1 MYKKLSMILFII
13 WSISVVLILTF
24 GTQVAGMISNSVSEV
39 IHTEQNKLKDVTINK
54 TQIPIEQLIELDVT
68 LSPDTFSSSDI
79 IYTSLNPELF
89 DIRNNHYIVGKTFD
103 GEQKSGTL
111 LITNR
116 LDDIFKKEVE
126 ITFYKTYPTDIKLEL
141 LDENRLS
148 KEDNEVYIKIPF
160 FIEIN
165 FTPDKDDISE
175 KEIECIFNEE
185 YFTCNIIE
193 ETIELIPKYED
204 YDLNDDFSPIS
215 NTVKVLVNGN
225 EIKSYDLTINPI
237 QQCNS
242 FDQIKIYKIGEDL
255 LETGNDIFVKDELS
269 LILYSENKK
278 LTTNFTIKSNNDDIC
293 QITEDNK
300 IKCLKTGTVT
310 LEVSLLNGYKEELNL
325 VIRNKLGL
333 PTYSGVKFNDNNE
346 IIIKQETDN
355 QLFFKFADDVSF
367 DKITY
372 TIDSG
377 ISHEYNEELNS
388 ITLTGNKKGSYNLIV
403 TIDDGMEE
411 PIVLKLVIKVI
422 ENERSFSSIISK
434 FSRFLAKILGHMS
447 FFVLEAILAFF
458 MMFYYKG
465 KNKWINALIYF
476 GIGLFLAS
484 LTEFIQLFIPGRSGT
499 FKDVMIDMSGY
510 IIGFIISIL
519 LFKIIHKIKNKKKE
533 KSHVAN
539 CS

>member
-116 LDDIFKKEVE
+116 LDDKFKKEVE
-126 ITFYKTYPTDIKLEL
+126 ITFYKTYPTDIKLEF

-160 FIEIN
+160 FIETN

-175 KEIECIFNEE
+175 KEIECIFDEE

-204 YDLNDDFSPIS
+204 YDLNDDFSPVS
-215 NTVKVLVNGN
+215 STVKVLVNGN

-242 FDQIKIYKIGEDL
+242 FDQIKIYKIGEGL
-255 LETGNDIFVKDELS
+255 LESRNDIFVKDEMS

-278 LTTNFTIKSNNDDIC
+278 LTTNFTIKSNNEDIC

-325 VIRNKLGL
+325 IIRNKLGL
-333 PTYSGVKFNDNNE
+333 PTYSGVNFNDNNE

-367 DKITY
+367 DQITY

-411 PIVLKLVIKVI
+411 PIVLNLVIKVI

-519 LFKIIHKIKNKKKE
+519 LFKIIQKIKNKKKE
-533 KSHVAN
+533 KSHVVN

>member
-89 DIRNNHYIVGKTFD
+89 DIRNNHYIVGRTFD

-111 LITNR
+111 LITSR
-116 LDDIFKKEVE
+116 LDDKFKKEVE
-126 ITFYKTYPTDIKLEL
+126 ITFFKTYPTDIKLEL

-160 FIEIN
+160 FIETN

-193 ETIELIPKYED
+193 ETIELTPKYED

-215 NTVKVLVNGN
+215 STVKVLVNGN

-255 LETGNDIFVKDELS
+255 LETRNDIV
-269 LILYSENKK
+269 
-278 LTTNFTIKSNNDDIC
+278 
-293 QITEDNK
+293 
-300 IKCLKTGTVT
+300 
-310 LEVSLLNGYKEELNL
+310 
-325 VIRNKLGL
+325 
-333 PTYSGVKFNDNNE
+333 
-346 IIIKQETDN
+346 
-355 QLFFKFADDVSF
+355 
-367 DKITY
+367 
-372 TIDSG
+372 
-377 ISHEYNEELNS
+377 
-388 ITLTGNKKGSYNLIV
+388 
-403 TIDDGMEE
+403 
-411 PIVLKLVIKVI
+411 
-422 ENERSFSSIISK
+422 
-434 FSRFLAKILGHMS
+434 GHYRMS
-447 FFVLEAILAFF
+447 
-458 MMFYYKG
+458 
-465 KNKWINALIYF
+465 
-476 GIGLFLAS
+476 
-484 LTEFIQLFIPGRSGT
+484 
-499 FKDVMIDMSGY
+499 
-510 IIGFIISIL
+510 
-519 LFKIIHKIKNKKKE
+519 
-533 KSHVAN
+533 
-539 CS
+539 

>member
-1 MYKKLSMILFII
+1 M
-13 WSISVVLILTF
+13 
-24 GTQVAGMISNSVSEV
+24 
-39 IHTEQNKLKDVTINK
+39 
-54 TQIPIEQLIELDVT
+54 
-68 LSPDTFSSSDI
+68 
-79 IYTSLNPELF
+79 
-89 DIRNNHYIVGKTFD
+89 
-103 GEQKSGTL
+103 
-111 LITNR
+111 ITNR
-116 LDDIFKKEVE
+116 LDDKFKKEVE
-126 ITFYKTYPTDIKLEL
+126 IIFYKTYPTDIKLEL

-160 FIEIN
+160 FIETN

-175 KEIECIFNEE
+175 KEIKCIFNEE
-185 YFTCNIIE
+185 YFSCNIIE
-193 ETIELIPKYED
+193 ETIELIPKHED

-215 NTVKVLVNGN
+215 STVKVLVNGN

-255 LETGNDIFVKDELS
+255 LETRNDIFVKDELS

-278 LTTNFTIKSNNDDIC
+278 LTTNFTIKSNNEDIC

-300 IKCLKTGTVT
+300 IRCLKTGTVT
-310 LEVSLLNGYKEELNL
+310 LEISLLNGYKEELNL

-333 PTYSGVKFNDNNE
+333 PTYSGVNFNDNNE

-388 ITLTGNKKGSYNLIV
+388 ITLTGNKKGSYNLVV

-411 PIVLKLVIKVI
+411 PIVLNLVIKVI

-519 LFKIIHKIKNKKKE
+519 FLKIIHKIKNKKKE

>member
-1 MYKKLSMILFII
+1 M
-13 WSISVVLILTF
+13 
-24 GTQVAGMISNSVSEV
+24 
-39 IHTEQNKLKDVTINK
+39 
-54 TQIPIEQLIELDVT
+54 
-68 LSPDTFSSSDI
+68 
-79 IYTSLNPELF
+79 
-89 DIRNNHYIVGKTFD
+89 
-103 GEQKSGTL
+103 
-111 LITNR
+111 
-116 LDDIFKKEVE
+116 
-126 ITFYKTYPTDIKLEL
+126 
-141 LDENRLS
+141 
-148 KEDNEVYIKIPF
+148 
-160 FIEIN
+160 
-165 FTPDKDDISE
+165 
-175 KEIECIFNEE
+175 
-185 YFTCNIIE
+185 
-193 ETIELIPKYED
+193 
-204 YDLNDDFSPIS
+204 
-215 NTVKVLVNGN
+215 
-225 EIKSYDLTINPI
+225 
-237 QQCNS
+237 
-242 FDQIKIYKIGEDL
+242 
-255 LETGNDIFVKDELS
+255 
-269 LILYSENKK
+269 
-278 LTTNFTIKSNNDDIC
+278 
-293 QITEDNK
+293 
-300 IKCLKTGTVT
+300 
-310 LEVSLLNGYKEELNL
+310 
-325 VIRNKLGL
+325 
-333 PTYSGVKFNDNNE
+333 
-346 IIIKQETDN
+346 
-355 QLFFKFADDVSF
+355 FFKFADDVSF

-510 IIGFIISIL
+510 LIGFIISIL
-519 LFKIIHKIKNKKKE
+519 LLKIIHKIKNKKKE

>member
-89 DIRNNHYIVGKTFD
+89 DIKNNHYIVGKTFD

-116 LDDIFKKEVE
+116 LDDKFKKEVE
-126 ITFYKTYPTDIKLEL
+126 IIFYKTYPTDIKLEL

-160 FIEIN
+160 FIETN

-175 KEIECIFNEE
+175 KEIKCIFNEE
-185 YFTCNIIE
+185 YFSCNIIE
-193 ETIELIPKYED
+193 ETIELIPKHED

-215 NTVKVLVNGN
+215 STVKVLVNGN

-255 LETGNDIFVKDELS
+255 LETRNDIFVKDELS

-278 LTTNFTIKSNNDDIC
+278 LTTNFTIKSNNEDIC

-300 IKCLKTGTVT
+300 IRCLKTGTVT
-310 LEVSLLNGYKEELNL
+310 LEISLLNGYKEELNL

-333 PTYSGVKFNDNNE
+333 PTYSGVNFNDNNE

-388 ITLTGNKKGSYNLIV
+388 ITLTGNKKGSYNLVV

-411 PIVLKLVIKVI
+411 PIVLNLVIKVI

-519 LFKIIHKIKNKKKE
+519 FLKIIHKIKNKKKE

>member
-116 LDDIFKKEVE
+116 LDDKFKKEVE

-255 LETGNDIFVKDELS
+255 LETRNDIFVKDELS

-278 LTTNFTIKSNNDDIC
+278 LTTNFTIKSNNEDIC

-333 PTYSGVKFNDNNE
+333 PTYSGVNFNDNNE
-346 IIIKQETDN
+346 IIIKQETEN
-355 QLFFKFADDVSF
+355 QLFFKFTDDVSF

-411 PIVLKLVIKVI
+411 PIVLNLVIKVI

-519 LFKIIHKIKNKKKE
+519 LLKIIHKIKNKKKE

>member
-116 LDDIFKKEVE
+116 LDDKFKKEVE
-126 ITFYKTYPTDIKLEL
+126 ITFYKTYPTDIKLEF

-160 FIEIN
+160 FIETN

-185 YFTCNIIE
+185 YFNCNIIE

-215 NTVKVLVNGN
+215 STVKVLVNGN

-242 FDQIKIYKIGEDL
+242 FDQIKIYKIGEGL
-255 LETGNDIFVKDELS
+255 LESRNDIFVKDEMS

-278 LTTNFTIKSNNDDIC
+278 LTTNFTIKSNNEDIC

-333 PTYSGVKFNDNNE
+333 PTYSGVNFNDNNE

-388 ITLTGNKKGSYNLIV
+388 ITLTGNKKGSYNLVV

-411 PIVLKLVIKVI
+411 PIVLNLVIKVI

-519 LFKIIHKIKNKKKE
+519 LFKIIQKIKNKKKE
-533 KSHVAN
+533 KSHVVN

>member
-116 LDDIFKKEVE
+116 LDDKFKKEVE

-160 FIEIN
+160 FIETN

-215 NTVKVLVNGN
+215 STVKVLVNGN

-242 FDQIKIYKIGEDL
+242 FDQIKIYKIGEGL
-255 LETGNDIFVKDELS
+255 LESRNDIFVKDEMS

-278 LTTNFTIKSNNDDIC
+278 LTTNFTIKSNNEDIC

-333 PTYSGVKFNDNNE
+333 PTYSGVNFNDNNE

-411 PIVLKLVIKVI
+411 PIVLNLVIKVI

-519 LFKIIHKIKNKKKE
+519 LFKIIQKIKNKKKE
-533 KSHVAN
+533 KSHVVN

>member
-89 DIRNNHYIVGKTFD
+89 DIRNNHYIVGRTFD

-111 LITNR
+111 LITSR
-116 LDDIFKKEVE
+116 LDDKFKKEVE
-126 ITFYKTYPTDIKLEL
+126 ITFFKTYPTDIKLEL

-160 FIEIN
+160 FIETN

-193 ETIELIPKYED
+193 ETIELTPKYED

-215 NTVKVLVNGN
+215 STVKVLVNGN

-255 LETGNDIFVKDELS
+255 LETRNDIFVKDELS

-278 LTTNFTIKSNNDDIC
+278 LTTNFTIKSNNEDIC

-510 IIGFIISIL
+510 LIGFIISIL
-519 LFKIIHKIKNKKKE
+519 LLKIIHKIKNKKKE

>member
-116 LDDIFKKEVE
+116 LDDKFKKEVD

-242 FDQIKIYKIGEDL
+242 FDQIKIYKIGEGL
-255 LETGNDIFVKDELS
+255 LETRNDIFVKDEMS

-278 LTTNFTIKSNNDDIC
+278 LTTNFTIKSNNEDIC

-355 QLFFKFADDVSF
+355 QLFFKFGDDVSF

-411 PIVLKLVIKVI
+411 PIVLNLVIKVI

-510 IIGFIISIL
+510 LIGFIISIL
-519 LFKIIHKIKNKKKE
+519 LLKIIHKIKNKKKE

>member
-116 LDDIFKKEVE
+116 LDDKFKKEVE

-160 FIEIN
+160 FIETN

-215 NTVKVLVNGN
+215 STVKVLVNGN

-278 LTTNFTIKSNNDDIC
+278 LTTNFTIKSNNEDIC

-411 PIVLKLVIKVI
+411 PIVLNLVIKVI

>member
-116 LDDIFKKEVE
+116 LDDKFKKEVE
-126 ITFYKTYPTDIKLEL
+126 ITFYKTYPTDIKLEF

-160 FIEIN
+160 FIETN

-175 KEIECIFNEE
+175 KEIECIFDEE

-204 YDLNDDFSPIS
+204 YDLNDDFSPVS
-215 NTVKVLVNGN
+215 STVKVLVNGN

-242 FDQIKIYKIGEDL
+242 FDQIKIYKIGEGL
-255 LETGNDIFVKDELS
+255 LESRNDIFVKDEMS

-278 LTTNFTIKSNNDDIC
+278 LTTNFTIKSNNEDIC

-310 LEVSLLNGYKEELNL
+310 LEVSLSNGYKEELNL

-333 PTYSGVKFNDNNE
+333 PTYSGVNFNDNNE

-411 PIVLKLVIKVI
+411 PIVLNLVIKVI

-519 LFKIIHKIKNKKKE
+519 LFKIIQKIKNKKKE
-533 KSHVAN
+533 KSHVVN

>member
-54 TQIPIEQLIELDVT
+54 TKIPIEQLIELDVT

-116 LDDIFKKEVE
+116 LDDKFKKEVE
-126 ITFYKTYPTDIKLEL
+126 ITFYKTYPTDIKLEF

-160 FIEIN
+160 FIETN

-204 YDLNDDFSPIS
+204 YDLNDDFSPVS
-215 NTVKVLVNGN
+215 STVKVLVNGN

-242 FDQIKIYKIGEDL
+242 FDQIKIYKIGEGL
-255 LETGNDIFVKDELS
+255 LESRNDIFVKDEMS

-278 LTTNFTIKSNNDDIC
+278 LTTNFTIKSNNEDIC

-333 PTYSGVKFNDNNE
+333 PTYSGVNFNDNNE

-367 DKITY
+367 DQITY

-411 PIVLKLVIKVI
+411 PIVLNLVIKVI

-519 LFKIIHKIKNKKKE
+519 LFKIIQKIKNKKKE
-533 KSHVAN
+533 KSHVVN

>member
-89 DIRNNHYIVGKTFD
+89 DIKNNHYIVGKTFD

-116 LDDIFKKEVE
+116 LDDKFKKEVE
-126 ITFYKTYPTDIKLEL
+126 IIFYKTYPTDIKLEL

-160 FIEIN
+160 FIETN

-175 KEIECIFNEE
+175 KEIKCIFNEE
-185 YFTCNIIE
+185 YFSCNIIE
-193 ETIELIPKYED
+193 ETIELIPKHED

-215 NTVKVLVNGN
+215 STVKVLVNGN

-255 LETGNDIFVKDELS
+255 LETRNDIFVKDELS

-278 LTTNFTIKSNNDDIC
+278 LTTNFTIKSNNEDIC

-300 IKCLKTGTVT
+300 IRCLKTGTVT
-310 LEVSLLNGYKEELNL
+310 LEISLLNGYKEELNL

-333 PTYSGVKFNDNNE
+333 PTYSGVNFNDNNE

-388 ITLTGNKKGSYNLIV
+388 ITLTGNKKGSYNLVV

-411 PIVLKLVIKVI
+411 PIVLNLVIKVI

-484 LTEFIQLFIPGRSGT
+484 LTEFIQLFIPGRSGA

>member
-116 LDDIFKKEVE
+116 LDDKFKKEVE

-165 FTPDKDDISE
+165 FSPDKDDISE

-193 ETIELIPKYED
+193 ETIELIPKYEG

-242 FDQIKIYKIGEDL
+242 FDQIKIYKIGEGL
-255 LETGNDIFVKDELS
+255 LETRNDIFVKDEMS

-278 LTTNFTIKSNNDDIC
+278 LTTNFTIKSNNEDIC

-333 PTYSGVKFNDNNE
+333 PTYSGVNFNDNNE

-411 PIVLKLVIKVI
+411 PIVLNLVIKVI

-484 LTEFIQLFIPGRSGT
+484 LTEFIQLFIPGRSGA

>member
-54 TQIPIEQLIELDVT
+54 TKIPIEQLIELDVT

-116 LDDIFKKEVE
+116 LDDKFKKEVE
-126 ITFYKTYPTDIKLEL
+126 ITFYKTYPTDIKLEF

-160 FIEIN
+160 FIETN

-175 KEIECIFNEE
+175 KEIECIFDEE

-204 YDLNDDFSPIS
+204 YDLNDDFSPVS
-215 NTVKVLVNGN
+215 STVKVLVNGN

-242 FDQIKIYKIGEDL
+242 FDQIKIYKIGEGL
-255 LETGNDIFVKDELS
+255 LESRNDIFVKDEMS

-278 LTTNFTIKSNNDDIC
+278 LTTNFTIKSNNEDIC

-333 PTYSGVKFNDNNE
+333 PTYSGVNFNDNNE

-367 DKITY
+367 DQITY

-411 PIVLKLVIKVI
+411 PIVLNLVIKVI

-519 LFKIIHKIKNKKKE
+519 LFKIIQKIKNKKKE
-533 KSHVAN
+533 KSHVVN